1 MGDTEIRELTKEELE
16 KITGGNGG
24 MMGQN
29 GEPLGIEATDNI
41 TMSYVINGKTYTTI
55 FGVSDISLND
65 VFNKTVPCGTGVKKG
80 ADTAK
85 VNFKSIPD

>member
-41 TMSYVINGKTYTTI
+41 TMSYVINGKTYTTTVAAN
-55 FGVSDISLND
+55 GTQLTDI
-65 VFNKTVPCGTGVKKG
+65 FNKTVSCGTGVKKG